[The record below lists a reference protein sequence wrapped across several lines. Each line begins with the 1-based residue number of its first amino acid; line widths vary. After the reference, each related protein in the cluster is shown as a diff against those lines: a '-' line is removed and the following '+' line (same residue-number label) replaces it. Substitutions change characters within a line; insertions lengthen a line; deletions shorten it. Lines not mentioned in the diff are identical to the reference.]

1 MDKEQLQIELVENE
15 CLLADGF
22 DSALIG
28 ITDGSNPVAVY
39 DTDKCIRCLMEE
51 DDERFSQE
59 DAIEFF
65 YYNVVGSYVGDK
77 TPVFI
82 KQLTTNI

>member
-1 MDKEQLQIELVENE
+1 MDKEELQLQLKDNE
-15 CLLADGF
+15 CLLADRF

-28 ITDGSNPVAVY
+28 ITDGINSVAVY
-39 DTDKCIRCLMEE
+39 DSNLCIELLIKEGMS
-51 DDERFSQE
+51 DI
-59 DAIEFF
+59 DAIEHF
-65 YYNVVGSYVGDK
+65 YYNVAGSYVGDK

>member
-1 MDKEQLQIELVENE
+1 MDKEELQLQLKDNE

-28 ITDGSNPVAVY
+28 ITDGINSVAVY
-39 DTDKCIRCLMEE
+39 DSNLCIELLIKEGMS
-51 DDERFSQE
+51 DI
-59 DAIEFF
+59 DAIEHF
-65 YYNVVGSYVGDK
+65 YYNVAGSYVGDK

>member
-28 ITDGSNPVAVY
+28 ITDGLNSVAVY
-39 DTDKCIRCLMEE
+39 DSNLCIQVLIKEGMTEI
-51 DDERFSQE
+51 
-59 DAIEFF
+59 DAIEHF
-65 YYNVVGSYVGDK
+65 YYNVSGSYVGDK
-77 TPVFI
+77 TPIFI
-82 KQLTTNI
+82 KQLTTNF

>member
-1 MDKEQLQIELVENE
+1 MDRNDLQIELIENE

-28 ITDGSNPVAVY
+28 ITDGLNSVAVY
-39 DTDKCIRCLMEE
+39 DSNLCIQVLIKEGMTEI
-51 DDERFSQE
+51 
-59 DAIEFF
+59 DAIEHF
-65 YYNVVGSYVGDK
+65 YYNVSGSYVGDK
-77 TPVFI
+77 TPIFI

>member
-1 MDKEQLQIELVENE
+1 MDRNDLQIELIENE

-28 ITDGSNPVAVY
+28 ITDGLNSVAVY
-39 DTDKCIRCLMEE
+39 DSNLCIQVLIKEGMKEI
-51 DDERFSQE
+51 
-59 DAIEFF
+59 DAIEHF
-65 YYNVVGSYVGDK
+65 YSNVLGSYVGDK
-77 TPVFI
+77 TPIFI